1 MAQKA
6 APVII
11 VHNIAHARAAAEAA
25 VAAKVSVRL
34 RSAPGAARYAGAAW
48 FAALIDIVREEF
60 PAAKIEASLDCATD
74 AGMALAALR
83 TGLALVRFTG
93 PPRVKRKIAAIAQA
107 HGAALDDAPA
117 AIDLLDHAAPESAL
131 RTALTGR

>member
-6 APVII
+6 TPVII

-25 VAAKVSVRL
+25 VAAKAAVRL

-60 PAAKIEASLDCATD
+60 PTANIAASLDCATD
-74 AGMALAALR
+74 AGLALAALR
-83 TGLALVRFTG
+83 SGIPLVRFTG
-93 PPRVKRKIAAIAQA
+93 PPTVKRKIAAIARSC
-107 HGAALDDAPA
+107 GGALDDAPST
-117 AIDLLDHAAPESAL
+117 IDLLDHAAPESAL
-131 RTALTGR
+131 RTALTRR